1 MAAGNPMQRIE
12 LETYYVQI
20 VTSFPGGEE
29 TAETIRFNSKA
40 GAIAECERLQFEFD
54 SDAEP
59 RRAYVLDSGLVR
71 IHAGGEIAQTQRPP
85 RKAAR

>member
-1 MAAGNPMQRIE
+1 MQRLE

-40 GAIAECERLQFEFD
+40 GAIAECDRLQAEFD
-54 SDAEP
+54 DDAAP
-59 RRAYVLDSGLVR
+59 VRVYVLDGRRVR
-71 IHAGGEIAQTQRPP
+71 IHAGGQIAQANRTP
-85 RKAAR
+85 RKGQP